1 MCGRSFGEGR
11 GTISR
16 RGFERNGVFSTVK
29 EKRLSYNPS
38 MPLIKASFHR
48 LPEKKKWYW
57 RVGLILFAVLNVW
70 EWFHDVALG
79 RTLFAIG
86 DAVFALLILCVII
99 ASFLDRGK
107 SAIQGR

>member
-1 MCGRSFGEGR
+1 
-11 GTISR
+11 
-16 RGFERNGVFSTVK
+16 
-29 EKRLSYNPS
+29 

-57 RVGLILFAVLNVW
+57 RVGLIFFAVLNVW
-70 EWFHDVALG
+70 EWLHDVALG

-99 ASFLDRGK
+99 ASFLGRGK
-107 SAIQGR
+107 SAIQGQ